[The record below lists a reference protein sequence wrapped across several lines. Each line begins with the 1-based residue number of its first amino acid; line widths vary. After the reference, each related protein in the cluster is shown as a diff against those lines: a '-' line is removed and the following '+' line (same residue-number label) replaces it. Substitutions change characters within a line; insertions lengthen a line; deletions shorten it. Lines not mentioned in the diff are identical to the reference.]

1 MSAVD
6 KAASLPRAPATRQ
19 SRRSIDVNSE
29 AAAAAAAATAG
40 VRRSDGET
48 AVVAISRPARP

>member
-29 AAAAAAAATAG
+29 AAAAAAATAG

>member
-29 AAAAAAAATAG
+29 AAAAAATAG